1 VSTKPGADPE
11 TGRPV
16 FDVSI
21 TLPEDLANLVLNSD
35 QVIERMAPGSTRR
48 YPWIQTF
55 GGSADS
61 DAVCTVTWRF
71 DGEEPRQTQ
80 ATVRA

>member
-1 VSTKPGADPE
+1 MSTKPGADPE

-35 QVIERMAPGSTRR
+35 QVIERLN
-48 YPWIQTF
+48 
-55 GGSADS
+55 ADIPS
-61 DAVCTVTWRF
+61 ETS
-71 DGEEPRQTQ
+71 P
-80 ATVRA
+80 

>member
-1 VSTKPGADPE
+1 
-11 TGRPV
+11 V

-21 TLPEDLANLVLNSD
+21 TLPDELTNLVLHHD
-35 QVIERMAPGSTRR
+35 RVIERMAPGSTQR

-55 GGSADS
+55 GGDTDA